1 LLVHVYFQ
9 AINTCMMQSK
19 KKKKTKKKNN
29 CNLYSLLSS

>member
-19 KKKKTKKKNN
+19 KKKRRRRT
-29 CNLYSLLSS
+29 LAIYILF

>member
-19 KKKKTKKKNN
+19 KKKKKTEEEERWQFIFSFK
-29 CNLYSLLSS
+29 

>member
-19 KKKKTKKKNN
+19 KKKKNRRRRT
-29 CNLYSLLSS
+29 LAIYILF

>member
-19 KKKKTKKKNN
+19 KKKKKNRRRRT
-29 CNLYSLLSS
+29 LAIYILF

>member
-19 KKKKTKKKNN
+19 KKKKTEEEERWQFIFSFK
-29 CNLYSLLSS
+29 

>member
-19 KKKKTKKKNN
+19 KKKNRRRRT
-29 CNLYSLLSS
+29 LAIYILF

>member
-19 KKKKTKKKNN
+19 KKKKNEEEEHWQFIFSFK
-29 CNLYSLLSS
+29 